1 MSRSPLITRH
11 GLDDVLAWCPEGP
24 VRVREF
30 LADALAF
37 AAQLPAQGQLINLCE
52 DRYRFAVGFAAGLL
66 RGKTSLQPSSQAP
79 HSLRQVAEDYPGS
92 VCLVDAT
99 AAPAD
104 LPALAVPARAGQ
116 GGPLPEAV
124 PLIDDAQ
131 VAAILFTSGSTG
143 RPQPHRKHWG
153 RLVRNGQAEAAALG
167 LLERPCSL
175 VGTVPVQHSYGFE
188 STLLLALH
196 GGCRFWSG
204 KPFYPQDI
212 ADALAAVPAPRMLV
226 TTPFHLG
233 NWLAAALP
241 SVPLERVLSAT
252 APLAEGLA
260 RQAEAAS
267 GAQVHEI
274 YGSTESSALAS
285 RRTVDGAPW
294 TLMQQVALRI
304 EADVATASGGH
315 VEGEVPLAD
324 VLEPLPDGRF
334 VLHGR
339 IADLVNIAGKRT
351 SLAYLNQQLAGLP
364 GVVDAAFYLPD
375 GADDAPGITRLAAFA
390 VAPQHSAAQLMA
402 LLRERLDPIFLPRP
416 LVLLPGLPRNATGKL
431 TREALGALYRR
442 EVLHE
447 RA

>member
-11 GLDDVLAWCPEGP
+11 GLDDVLAWRPDGP
-24 VRVREF
+24 VSVRTF
-30 LADALAF
+30 LADAQALAER
-37 AAQLPAQGQLINLCE
+37 LPDASELINLCE

-66 RGKTSLQPSSQAP
+66 RGKTNLQPSSQAP
-79 HSLRQVAEDYPGS
+79 HSLRQVAEDHPGS
-92 VCLVDAT
+92 LCLVDAGE
-99 AAPAD
+99 APAG
-104 LPALAVPARAGQ
+104 LPFRVVPAHAG
-116 GGPLPEAV
+116 PDAPMPDAI
-124 PLIDDAQ
+124 PLIDDDQ

-153 RLVRNGQAEAAALG
+153 RLVRNGQAEATALG
-167 LLERPCSL
+167 LLDRPCSL

-196 GGCRFWSG
+196 GGCLFWSG

-233 NWLAAALP
+233 NWLSSGLSHP
-241 SVPLERVLSAT
+241 PLARVLSAT

-260 RQAEAAS
+260 RQAEAAT

-294 TLMQQVALRI
+294 RLMPSVSLRV
-304 EADVATASGGH
+304 EADVAIASGGH
-315 VEGEVPLAD
+315 VEGEVPLGDAI
-324 VLEPLPDGRF
+324 EPLPDGRF

-339 IADLVNIAGKRT
+339 LADLINIAGKRT
-351 SLAYLNQQLAGLP
+351 SLAYLNQQLAGIP
-364 GVVDAAFYLPD
+364 GVVDAAFFWPD
-375 GADDAPGITRLAAFA
+375 AADDAPGITRLVAFA
-390 VAPQHSAAQLMA
+390 VAPSHSAASLMTR
-402 LLRERLDPIFLPRP
+402 LRERLDPIFLPRP
-416 LVLLPGLPRNATGKL
+416 LVLLPALPRNATGKL
-431 TREALGALYRR
+431 TRESLAALHRQ
-442 EVLHE
+442 EVPHDP
-447 RA
+447 A

>member
-30 LADALAF
+30 LADARALAD
-37 AAQLPAQGQLINLCE
+37 QLPDTGPLINLCE

-79 HSLRQVAEDYPGS
+79 HSLQQVAEDHPGS
-92 VCLVDAT
+92 VCLVDAGD
-99 AAPAD
+99 APAG
-104 LPALAVPARAGQ
+104 LPTRVVPARPGR
-116 GGPLPEAV
+116 GTPLPDAM

-153 RLVRNGQAEAAALG
+153 RLVRNGQAEATALG
-167 LLERPCSL
+167 LLEQPCAL

-212 ADALAAVPAPRMLV
+212 ADALAAVPGPRMLV

-233 NWLAAALP
+233 NWLSSGLAHR
-241 SVPLERVLSAT
+241 PLERVLSAT

-260 RQAEAAS
+260 REAEAAT

-285 RRTVDGAPW
+285 RRTVEGAPW
-294 TLMQQVALRI
+294 TLMPAVALRV
-304 EADVATASGGH
+304 EADVAIASGGH
-315 VEGEVPLAD
+315 VEGEVPLGDAI
-324 VLEPLPDGRF
+324 EPLPDGRF

-339 IADLVNIAGKRT
+339 LADLINIAGRRT

-364 GVVDAAFYLPD
+364 GVLDAAFYWPD
-375 GADDAPGITRLAAFA
+375 AADDAPGITRLVAFA
-390 VAPQHSAAQLMA
+390 VAPSHSAASLMA

-416 LVLLPGLPRNATGKL
+416 LVLLPSLPRNATGKL
-431 TREALGALYRR
+431 TREALAALHRH
-442 EVLHE
+442 EVPHDP
-447 RA
+447 A